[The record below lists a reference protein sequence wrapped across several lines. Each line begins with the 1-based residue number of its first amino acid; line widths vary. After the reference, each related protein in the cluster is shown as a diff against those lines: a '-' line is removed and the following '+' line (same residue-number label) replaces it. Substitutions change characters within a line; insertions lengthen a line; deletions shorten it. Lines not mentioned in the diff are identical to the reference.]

1 MSTDDTKP
9 LRIAIDCQLTPGGD
23 SGGIEQFVMSLVR
36 SLGELEG
43 KEEYVIVGHPRNPDW
58 LAGSLAPNQ
67 WVVCQP
73 PKPPAPSLSP
83 KRFLGPMRGPLGQAW
98 RRVKRALQGPPG
110 PVEEP
115 QPKVPES
122 NGFYESLGADVVHFP
137 FQAYKRSS
145 LPTIYNPHD
154 LLHCHYPQFLPPGEV
169 AWRSLVYRAGCTD
182 SRAIAAESEWVKADI
197 VRQYDVDPGKI
208 VVIRRG
214 SPTDLYGEVHAH
226 DLAETMTRFGLPA
239 TFALYPAQTWVHKNH
254 LRLIEAVHHLRLRH
268 GVSLNLVCT
277 GRCND
282 LYPLIERRI
291 RELKLERQV
300 FFPGYLAAHDLRTL
314 YRLAQFVVFPSL
326 FEGGGFPV
334 VEAFREGVPV
344 TCSRVTSLPEYGGDA
359 VLYFDPQSVVSIAE
373 ALFQMTADS
382 RFRETLRTRGTAR
395 AAKYNWK
402 DTARA
407 YRALYRK
414 VAGRVLAEDEKHLLP
429 LPVA

>member
-1 MSTDDTKP
+1 MKADKPKP
-9 LRIAIDCQLTPGGD
+9 LRIAIDCQLTPGGEA
-23 SGGIEQFVMSLVR
+23 GGIEQFVMSLVR
-36 SLGELEG
+36 SLGELGGE
-43 KEEYVIVGHPRNPDW
+43 EEYVIVGHPRNPDW
-58 LAGSLAPNQ
+58 LASSLAPNQ

-73 PKPPAPSLSP
+73 ARPRAPSVSP
-83 KRFLGPMRGPLGQAW
+83 KRFLGPMRGPLGWTW
-98 RRVKRALQGPPG
+98 RTARHAIVGPPG

-115 QPKVPES
+115 PPRIAES
-122 NGFYESLGADVVHFP
+122 NGFYESLGAEVLHFP
-137 FQAYKRSS
+137 FQAYARSS

-154 LLHCHYPQFLPPGEV
+154 LLHCHYPRFLSPGEV

-197 VRQYDVDPGKI
+197 VRQYGVDPGKI

-214 SPTDLYGEVHAH
+214 SPTDLYGEVHAGS
-226 DLAETMTRFGLPA
+226 LAEVSTRLDLPPV
-239 TFALYPAQTWVHKNH
+239 FALYPAQTWAHKNH
-254 LRLIEAVHHLRLRH
+254 LRLVEAVHHLRTRH

-277 GRCND
+277 GRRND

-300 FFPGYLAAHDLRTL
+300 LFLGYLAAHELRTL

-344 TCSRVTSLPEYGGDA
+344 ACSRVTSLPEYGGDA

-373 ALFQMTADS
+373 ALLHMSADS
-382 RFRETLRTRGTAR
+382 RFRETLKARGTVR
-395 AAKYNWK
+395 AAQYHWK

-407 YRALYRK
+407 YRALYRR
-414 VAGRVLAEDEKHLLP
+414 VAGRAPAGEEKHLLP
-429 LPVA
+429 LPMA